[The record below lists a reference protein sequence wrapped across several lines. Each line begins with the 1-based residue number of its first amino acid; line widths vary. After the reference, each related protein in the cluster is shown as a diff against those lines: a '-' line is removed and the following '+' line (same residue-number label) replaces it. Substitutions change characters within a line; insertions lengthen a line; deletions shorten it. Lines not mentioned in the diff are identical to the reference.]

1 MAAPRSHA
9 ENEAARV
16 LEQARAEFGA
26 LKEPF
31 DPYQVDVELLAAVLF
46 DLGVQKVPDLRVGA
60 REYAGFLDADA
71 RLVAVEGEHH
81 EHRQR
86 FSIAHEVG
94 HFVLHYL
101 PRQEHGGIFACTAS
115 DMETNALPGSGAT
128 AEHLRHV
135 RQELEAN
142 LFAGELLMPETS
154 VRAMHKVTGGF
165 VLKMARHFR
174 VSPRAM
180 EIRLERLQLPYTPV
194 LR

>member
-1 MAAPRSHA
+1 MDKGTFLR
-9 ENEAARV
+9 
-16 LEQARAEFGA
+16 
-26 LKEPF
+26 
-31 DPYQVDVELLAAVLF
+31 
-46 DLGVQKVPDLRVGA
+46 DLGGGLVLRRATSADLGHLVEFNSRIHSDDGPEQPDLRVGA